1 MLLFHEFNMYLSQS
15 KYCDNCCK
23 LNIIIVDVI
32 YSTSLVIGGQSVCL
46 YFNCN
51 LVSLISAVHL
61 RLTIK
66 LQYCII
72 GGR

>member
-15 KYCDNCCK
+15 KYYDDQCE

-32 YSTSLVIGGQSVCL
+32 YSTSLVIGRQSVGL
-46 YFNCN
+46 YFNCH
-51 LVSLISAVHL
+51 LLISSHPL

-66 LQYCII
+66 LQDCII